1 MKVNIKKYKFEII
14 ITIILLI
21 ITVIILGISKFLNI
35 QEIGKLNTL
44 SELIFSS
51 LIGLVAIW
59 ISGYFILIQ
68 LYKNTYPMEIIEKSF
83 LKKVKIILIYSIINI
98 LIGLLILSSFS
109 NYIAETYYIILFVIN
124 VIIVFYYTYRI
135 NREFTINTYVDK
147 YFKNLINNLE
157 KENITKNDVDKIFKE
172 FYKFFDE
179 CIVKDE
185 YYVCNNISKKI
196 GLLFENLIEH
206 CNKMILNNEEEMAE
220 YIFEKIIYSGMYQI
234 SYAKDSKTENLISNL
249 FIQQEKNIKI
259 CIKIGK
265 LDWFKK
271 YIKQINLLSKENKNN
286 HNNILEELYD
296 LNMEIGR
303 TLLEK
308 EDEWFDWF
316 MNELYNINISLKY
329 AFKNVNLNY
338 FGKLLTYVMVKNI
351 EDNKNN
357 DNKYKILLRILEKYT
372 YNITHINDN
381 LEEVV
386 IYYSIYGN
394 QIIENKCKEQV
405 EDFIDIITNKN
416 NRTIDDEKWNEFI
429 LYYLNVTMN
438 EWTEEFGEINRK
450 KIIDIVLELSL
461 NNSNCNYYSF
471 LPEYSKIIQ
480 DKKDEPK
487 LMNKICNEF
496 EDLFI
501 RLVINNNVNMFY
513 IILRILKD
521 LILTLK
527 QSDRNAQE
535 KLFDLYLGNLIRTV
549 NIENKKFA
557 ELTISVIDDTIE
569 ELDKNRKIS
578 NQFGIHIIEVIA
590 DVAIYRSRIKE
601 MNVINVT
608 NLLSDFLEE
617 EKKYNFI
624 VSDNKRKELLYKSI
638 YNIGISC
645 IENNME
651 SALRNVSNRLGWF
664 IIGSISNNDSPT
676 LTHYLIDRTIDL
688 FKIAQN
694 MDISEKTL
702 VFIMTLFTTVGTYCC
717 KDAKY
722 KGYQNKILGI
732 LIKEDYGRIKTAI
745 ELRTK
750 ENNMWDKLFEG
761 QTQSLTQKF
770 LKELNQKEKINRK
783 FINP

>member
-1 MKVNIKKYKFEII
+1 MKKNIRKYKLEII
-14 ITIILLI
+14 TTIILLI
-21 ITVIILGISKFLNI
+21 ITITILGISRFLNI
-35 QEIGKLNTL
+35 QCIDKLNIL

-51 LIGLVAIW
+51 LIGLVTIW

-68 LYKNTYPMEIIEKSF
+68 LYKNTYPMEIIEKNF
-83 LKKVKIILIYSIINI
+83 LKKVKMILIYSILNI
-98 LIGLLILSSFS
+98 LTGVLILSLFN
-109 NYIAETYYIILFVIN
+109 NYVAEIYYIILFLIN
-124 VIIVFYYTYRI
+124 VIVVFYYTYRI

-147 YFKNLINNLE
+147 YFKDLADSLE
-157 KENITKNDVDKIFKE
+157 KENITKDDVDRSFKD

-185 YYVCNNISKKI
+185 YYVCNNISEKI
-196 GLLFENLIEH
+196 GLLFKNLIEH
-206 CNKMILNNEEEMAE
+206 CNKMLLNNEEEMAE
-220 YIFEKIIYSGMYQI
+220 YIFEKIINSGIYQI
-234 SYAKDSKTENLISNL
+234 SYAKDSKTESLISNL

-271 YIKQINLLSKENKNN
+271 YIKQINLLSREYKNN
-286 HNNILEELYD
+286 HNGILEELYD
-296 LNMEIGR
+296 LNMEIGK

-308 EDEWFDWF
+308 EEEWLDWF
-316 MNELYNINISLKY
+316 INELYNINISLKY
-329 AFKNVNLNY
+329 AFKNINLNY

-357 DNKYKILLRILEKYT
+357 NNKYKILIQVLKKYT

-381 LEEVV
+381 IEDIV
-386 IYYSIYGN
+386 IYYSIYAN
-394 QIIENKCKEQV
+394 QLIENKCNEQV
-405 EDFIDIITNKN
+405 RDFIEIITNKN
-416 NRTIDDEKWNEFI
+416 NRTIDNEKWNEFI
-429 LYYLNVTMN
+429 LYYLNITMQ
-438 EWTEEFGEINRK
+438 EWTEDFGEINRK

-480 DKKDEPK
+480 AKKDEPK
-487 LMNKICNEF
+487 LMNGICDEF
-496 EDLFI
+496 EELFI

-521 LILTLK
+521 SILTLK

-535 KLFDLYLGNLIRTV
+535 KLFDIYLGNLVRTV

-569 ELDKNRKIS
+569 ELDRNRKIS
-578 NQFGIHIIEVIA
+578 NQFGIYIIEAIA

-608 NLLSDFLEE
+608 NLLSDFLE

-651 SALRNVSNRLGWF
+651 NALRNVSNRLGWF
-664 IIGSISNNDSPT
+664 IIGSISNNDSPN
-676 LTHYLIDRTIDL
+676 LTHYLLDRTIDL
-688 FKIAQN
+688 FKIAKN

-717 KDAKY
+717 KDARY

-732 LIKEDYGRIKTAI
+732 LIKEDHGRIKTAI

-750 ENNMWDKLFEG
+750 ENNMWDKLFDR
-761 QTQSLTQKF
+761 QTQVLTQKF
-770 LKELNQKEKINRK
+770 LKELKERNIVKN
-783 FINP
+783 

>member
-1 MKVNIKKYKFEII
+1 MKKNIRKYKLEIVT
-14 ITIILLI
+14 TIILLI
-21 ITVIILGISKFLNI
+21 ITITVLGISKFLNI
-35 QEIGKLNTL
+35 QGLDKLNTL

-51 LIGLVAIW
+51 LIGLVTIW

-68 LYKNTYPMEIIEKSF
+68 LYKNTYPMEIIEKNF
-83 LKKVKIILIYSIINI
+83 LKKVKMILIYSILNI
-98 LIGLLILSSFS
+98 LIGVLTLSLFN
-109 NYIAETYYIILFVIN
+109 NYVVEIYYIILFVIN
-124 VIIVFYYTYRI
+124 VIVVFYYTYRI

-147 YFKNLINNLE
+147 YFKDLADSLE
-157 KENITKNDVDKIFKE
+157 KENITKNDVDKSFKD

-179 CIVKDE
+179 CIIKDE
-185 YYVCNNISKKI
+185 YYVCNNISEKI
-196 GLLFENLIEH
+196 GLLFKNLIEH
-206 CNKMILNNEEEMAE
+206 CNKMLLNNEEEMAE
-220 YIFEKIIYSGMYQI
+220 YIFEKIINSGMYQI
-234 SYAKDSKTENLISNL
+234 SYAKNSKTESLISNL

-259 CIKIGK
+259 CIKIEK

-271 YIKQINLLSKENKNN
+271 YIKQINLLSKEYKNN
-286 HNNILEELYD
+286 HNCILEELYE
-296 LNMEIGR
+296 LNMEIGK

-308 EDEWFDWF
+308 EDEWLDWF
-316 MNELYNINISLKY
+316 INELYNINISLKY
-329 AFKNVNLNY
+329 AFKNINLNY

-357 DNKYKILLRILEKYT
+357 NNKYKILIQVLEKYT

-381 LEEVV
+381 IEDIV

-394 QIIENKCKEQV
+394 QLIGNECREQV
-405 EDFIDIITNKN
+405 RDFIEIITNKN
-416 NRTIDDEKWNEFI
+416 NRTIDNEKWNEFI
-429 LYYLNVTMN
+429 LYYLNITMQ
-438 EWTEEFGEINRK
+438 EWTEDFGEINRK

-480 DKKDEPK
+480 VKKDEPK
-487 LMNKICNEF
+487 LMNEICDEF
-496 EDLFI
+496 EELFI

-521 LILTLK
+521 SILTLK
-527 QSDRNAQE
+527 QNDRNAQE
-535 KLFDLYLGNLIRTV
+535 KLFDLYLGNLVRTV

-557 ELTISVIDDTIE
+557 ELTISIIDDTIE
-569 ELDKNRKIS
+569 ELDRNRKIS
-578 NQFGIHIIEVIA
+578 NQFGIYIIEAIA

-617 EKKYNFI
+617 KKYNFI
-624 VSDNKRKELLYKSI
+624 VSDNKRKELLYKSV

-651 SALRNVSNRLGWF
+651 NALRNVSNRLGWF

-676 LTHYLIDRTIDL
+676 LTHYLLDRTIDL
-688 FKIAQN
+688 FKIAKN

-717 KDAKY
+717 KDARY

-770 LKELNQKEKINRK
+770 LKELNERNNERKEN
-783 FINP
+783 

>member
-1 MKVNIKKYKFEII
+1 MKKNISKYKLEII
-14 ITIILLI
+14 TTIILLI
-21 ITVIILGISKFLNI
+21 ITITILGISKFLNI
-35 QEIGKLNTL
+35 QCIDKLNTL

-51 LIGLVAIW
+51 LIGLVTIW

-68 LYKNTYPMEIIEKSF
+68 LYKNTYPMEIIEKNF
-83 LKKVKIILIYSIINI
+83 LKKVKMILIYSILNI
-98 LIGLLILSSFS
+98 LIGVLILSLFN
-109 NYIAETYYIILFVIN
+109 NYVAEIYYIILFVIN
-124 VIIVFYYTYRI
+124 VIVVFYYTYRI

-147 YFKNLINNLE
+147 YFKDLADSLE
-157 KENITKNDVDKIFKE
+157 KENITKDDVDKSFKD

-185 YYVCNNISKKI
+185 YYVCNNISEKI
-196 GLLFENLIEH
+196 GLLFKNLIEH
-206 CNKMILNNEEEMAE
+206 CNKMLLNNEEEMAE
-220 YIFEKIIYSGMYQI
+220 YIFEKIINSGMYQI
-234 SYAKDSKTENLISNL
+234 SYAKDSKTESLISNL

-271 YIKQINLLSKENKNN
+271 YIKQINLLSKEYKNN
-286 HNNILEELYD
+286 HNGILEELYD
-296 LNMEIGR
+296 LNMEIGK

-316 MNELYNINISLKY
+316 INELYNINISLKY
-329 AFKNVNLNY
+329 AFKNINLNY

-357 DNKYKILLRILEKYT
+357 NNKYKILIQILEKYT

-381 LEEVV
+381 IEDIV
-386 IYYSIYGN
+386 IYYSICGN
-394 QIIENKCKEQV
+394 QLIENKCREQV
-405 EDFIDIITNKN
+405 RDFIEIITNKN
-416 NRTIDDEKWNEFI
+416 NRTIDNEKWNEFI
-429 LYYLNVTMN
+429 LYYLNITMQ
-438 EWTEEFGEINRK
+438 EWTEDFGEINRK

-480 DKKDEPK
+480 AKKDEPK
-487 LMNKICNEF
+487 LMNGICDEF
-496 EDLFI
+496 EELFI

-521 LILTLK
+521 SILTLK

-535 KLFDLYLGNLIRTV
+535 KLFDIYLGNLVRTV

-569 ELDKNRKIS
+569 ELDRNRKIS
-578 NQFGIHIIEVIA
+578 NQFGIYIIEAIA

-608 NLLSDFLEE
+608 NLLSDFLE

-651 SALRNVSNRLGWF
+651 NALRNVSNRLGWF

-676 LTHYLIDRTIDL
+676 LTHYLLDRTIDL
-688 FKIAQN
+688 FKIAKN

-750 ENNMWDKLFEG
+750 ENNMWDKLFDG
-761 QTQSLTQKF
+761 QTQVLTQKF
-770 LKELNQKEKINRK
+770 LKELNERNIAKN
-783 FINP
+783 

>member
-1 MKVNIKKYKFEII
+1 MKKNIGKYKREIV
-14 ITIILLI
+14 TTMILLI
-21 ITVIILGISKFLNI
+21 ITVTVLGISKFLNI
-35 QEIGKLNTL
+35 QGLDKLNTL

-51 LIGLVAIW
+51 LIGLVTIW
-59 ISGYFILIQ
+59 LSGYFILIQ
-68 LYKNTYPMEIIEKSF
+68 LYKNTYPMEIIEKNF
-83 LKKVKIILIYSIINI
+83 LKKVKIILIYSILNI
-98 LIGLLILSSFS
+98 LIGVLTLSLFN
-109 NYIAETYYIILFVIN
+109 NYVTEIYYIILFVIN
-124 VIIVFYYTYRI
+124 VIVVFYYTYRI

-147 YFKNLINNLE
+147 YFKDLADSLE
-157 KENITKNDVDKIFKE
+157 KENITQNDVDNSFKD

-179 CIVKDE
+179 CIIKDE
-185 YYVCNNISKKI
+185 YYVCNNISEKI
-196 GLLFENLIEH
+196 GLLFKNLIEH
-206 CNKMILNNEEEMAE
+206 CNIMVLNNEEEMAE
-220 YIFEKIIYSGMYQI
+220 YIFEKIINSGMYQI
-234 SYAKDSKTENLISNL
+234 SYAKDSKTESLISNL

-271 YIKQINLLSKENKNN
+271 YIKQINLLSKEYNNN
-286 HNNILEELYD
+286 HNGILEELYD
-296 LNMEIGR
+296 LNMEIGK
-303 TLLEK
+303 TLLKK
-308 EDEWFDWF
+308 EDEWLDWF
-316 MNELYNINISLKY
+316 INELYNINISLKY
-329 AFKNVNLNY
+329 AFKNINLNY

-351 EDNKNN
+351 EDNKNDN
-357 DNKYKILLRILEKYT
+357 NKYRILIQVLEKYT

-381 LEEVV
+381 IEDIV

-394 QIIENKCKEQV
+394 QLIENKCKEQV
-405 EDFIDIITNKN
+405 RDFIEIITNRN
-416 NRTIDDEKWNEFI
+416 NRIIDNEKWNEFI
-429 LYYLNVTMN
+429 LYYLNITMQ
-438 EWTEEFGEINRK
+438 EWTEDFGEINRK

-480 DKKDEPK
+480 VKKDEPK
-487 LMNKICNEF
+487 LMNEICDEF
-496 EDLFI
+496 EELFI

-521 LILTLK
+521 SILTLK
-527 QSDRNAQE
+527 RDDRNAQE
-535 KLFDLYLGNLIRTV
+535 KLFDLYLGNLVRTV
-549 NIENKKFA
+549 NIKNKKFA
-557 ELTISVIDDTIE
+557 ELTISAIDDTIE

-578 NQFGIHIIEVIA
+578 NQFGIHIIEAIA

-608 NLLSDFLEE
+608 NLLSDFLE

-651 SALRNVSNRLGWF
+651 NALRNVSNRLGWF
-664 IIGSISNNDSPT
+664 LIGSINNNDAPT
-676 LTHYLIDRTIDL
+676 LTHYLLDRTLDL
-688 FKIAQN
+688 FKIAKN

-722 KGYQNKILGI
+722 KGYQDKILGI
-732 LIKEDYGRIKTAI
+732 LIKEDYIRIKTAI

-750 ENNMWDKLFEG
+750 ENNMWDKLFDG

-770 LKELNQKEKINRK
+770 LKELNRRNITKNKL
-783 FINP
+783 

>member
-1 MKVNIKKYKFEII
+1 MKKNIRKYKLEIVT
-14 ITIILLI
+14 TIILLI
-21 ITVIILGISKFLNI
+21 ITITVLGISKFLNI
-35 QEIGKLNTL
+35 QGLDKLNTL

-51 LIGLVAIW
+51 LIGLVTIW

-68 LYKNTYPMEIIEKSF
+68 LYKNTYPMEIIEKNF
-83 LKKVKIILIYSIINI
+83 LKKVKMILIYSILNI
-98 LIGLLILSSFS
+98 LIGVLTLSLFN
-109 NYIAETYYIILFVIN
+109 NYVVEIYYIILFVIN
-124 VIIVFYYTYRI
+124 VIVVFYYTYRI

-147 YFKNLINNLE
+147 YFKDLADSLE
-157 KENITKNDVDKIFKE
+157 KENITKNDVDKSFKD

-179 CIVKDE
+179 CIIKDE
-185 YYVCNNISKKI
+185 YYVCNNISEKI
-196 GLLFENLIEH
+196 GLLFKNLIEH
-206 CNKMILNNEEEMAE
+206 CNKMLLNNEEEMAE
-220 YIFEKIIYSGMYQI
+220 YIFEKIINSGMYQI
-234 SYAKDSKTENLISNL
+234 SYAKNSKTESLISNL

-271 YIKQINLLSKENKNN
+271 YIKQINLLSKEYKNN
-286 HNNILEELYD
+286 HNCILEELYE
-296 LNMEIGR
+296 LNMEIGK

-308 EDEWFDWF
+308 EDEWLDWF
-316 MNELYNINISLKY
+316 INELYNINISLKY
-329 AFKNVNLNY
+329 AFKNINLNY

-357 DNKYKILLRILEKYT
+357 NNKYKILIQVLEKYT

-381 LEEVV
+381 IEDIV

-394 QIIENKCKEQV
+394 QLIGNECREQV
-405 EDFIDIITNKN
+405 RDFIEIITNKN
-416 NRTIDDEKWNEFI
+416 NRTIDNEKWNEFI
-429 LYYLNVTMN
+429 LYYLNITMQ
-438 EWTEEFGEINRK
+438 EWTEDFGEINRK

-480 DKKDEPK
+480 VKKDEPK
-487 LMNKICNEF
+487 LMNEICDEF
-496 EDLFI
+496 EELFI

-521 LILTLK
+521 SILTLK

-535 KLFDLYLGNLIRTV
+535 KLFDLYLGNLVRTV

-557 ELTISVIDDTIE
+557 ELTISIIDDTIE
-569 ELDKNRKIS
+569 ELDRNRKIS
-578 NQFGIHIIEVIA
+578 NQFGIYIIEAIA

-617 EKKYNFI
+617 KKYNFI
-624 VSDNKRKELLYKSI
+624 VSDNKRKELLYKSV

-651 SALRNVSNRLGWF
+651 NALRNVSNRLGWF

-676 LTHYLIDRTIDL
+676 LTHYLLDRTIDL
-688 FKIAQN
+688 FKIAKN

-717 KDAKY
+717 KDARY

-770 LKELNQKEKINRK
+770 LKELNERNNERKEN
-783 FINP
+783 

>member
-1 MKVNIKKYKFEII
+1 MKKNIRKYKLEIVT
-14 ITIILLI
+14 TIILLI
-21 ITVIILGISKFLNI
+21 ITITVLGISKFLNI
-35 QEIGKLNTL
+35 QGLDKLNTL

-51 LIGLVAIW
+51 LIGLVTIW

-68 LYKNTYPMEIIEKSF
+68 LYKNTYPMEIIEKNF
-83 LKKVKIILIYSIINI
+83 LKKVKMILIYSILNI
-98 LIGLLILSSFS
+98 LIGVLTLSLFN
-109 NYIAETYYIILFVIN
+109 NYVVEIYYIILFVIN
-124 VIIVFYYTYRI
+124 VIVVFYYTYRI

-147 YFKNLINNLE
+147 YFKDLADSLE
-157 KENITKNDVDKIFKE
+157 KENITKNDVDKSFKD

-179 CIVKDE
+179 CIIKDE
-185 YYVCNNISKKI
+185 YYVCNNISEKI
-196 GLLFENLIEH
+196 GLLFKNLIEH
-206 CNKMILNNEEEMAE
+206 CNKMLLNNEEEMAE
-220 YIFEKIIYSGMYQI
+220 YIFEKIINSGMYQI
-234 SYAKDSKTENLISNL
+234 SYAKNSKTESLISNL
-249 FIQQEKNIKI
+249 FLQQEKNIKI

-271 YIKQINLLSKENKNN
+271 YIKQINLLSKEYKNN
-286 HNNILEELYD
+286 HNCILEELYE
-296 LNMEIGR
+296 LNMEIGK

-308 EDEWFDWF
+308 EDEWLDWF
-316 MNELYNINISLKY
+316 INELYNINISLKY
-329 AFKNVNLNY
+329 AFKNINLNY

-357 DNKYKILLRILEKYT
+357 NNKYKILIQVLEKYT

-381 LEEVV
+381 IEDIV

-394 QIIENKCKEQV
+394 QLIGNECREQV
-405 EDFIDIITNKN
+405 RDFIEIITNKN
-416 NRTIDDEKWNEFI
+416 NRTIDNEKWNEFI
-429 LYYLNVTMN
+429 LYYLNITMQ
-438 EWTEEFGEINRK
+438 EWTEDFGEINRK

-480 DKKDEPK
+480 VKKDEPK
-487 LMNKICNEF
+487 LMNEICDEF
-496 EDLFI
+496 EELFI

-521 LILTLK
+521 SILTLK

-535 KLFDLYLGNLIRTV
+535 KLFDLYLGNLVRTV

-557 ELTISVIDDTIE
+557 ELTISIIDDTIE
-569 ELDKNRKIS
+569 ELDRNRKIS
-578 NQFGIHIIEVIA
+578 NQFGIYIIEAIA

-617 EKKYNFI
+617 KKYNFI
-624 VSDNKRKELLYKSI
+624 VSDNKRKELLYKSV

-651 SALRNVSNRLGWF
+651 NALRNVSNRLGWF

-676 LTHYLIDRTIDL
+676 LTHYLLDRTIDL
-688 FKIAQN
+688 FKIAKN

-717 KDAKY
+717 KDARY

-770 LKELNQKEKINRK
+770 LKELNERNNERKEN
-783 FINP
+783 

>member
-1 MKVNIKKYKFEII
+1 M
-14 ITIILLI
+14 
-21 ITVIILGISKFLNI
+21 
-35 QEIGKLNTL
+35 
-44 SELIFSS
+44 
-51 LIGLVAIW
+51 
-59 ISGYFILIQ
+59 
-68 LYKNTYPMEIIEKSF
+68 
-83 LKKVKIILIYSIINI
+83 
-98 LIGLLILSSFS
+98 
-109 NYIAETYYIILFVIN
+109 
-124 VIIVFYYTYRI
+124 
-135 NREFTINTYVDK
+135 
-147 YFKNLINNLE
+147 
-157 KENITKNDVDKIFKE
+157 
-172 FYKFFDE
+172 
-179 CIVKDE
+179 
-185 YYVCNNISKKI
+185 
-196 GLLFENLIEH
+196 
-206 CNKMILNNEEEMAE
+206 
-220 YIFEKIIYSGMYQI
+220 
-234 SYAKDSKTENLISNL
+234 NL

-271 YIKQINLLSKENKNN
+271 YIKQINLLAKEYKNN
-286 HNNILEELYD
+286 HNGILEELYD
-296 LNMEIGR
+296 LNMEIGK

-308 EDEWFDWF
+308 EDEWLDWF
-316 MNELYNINISLKY
+316 INELYNINISLKY
-329 AFKNVNLNY
+329 AFKNINLNY

-351 EDNKNN
+351 EDNKSNN
-357 DNKYKILLRILEKYT
+357 NKYKILIQVLEKYT

-381 LEEVV
+381 IEDIV

-394 QIIENKCKEQV
+394 QLIENKCRDQV
-405 EDFIDIITNKN
+405 RDFIEIITNKN
-416 NRTIDDEKWNEFI
+416 NRTIDNEKWNEFI
-429 LYYLNVTMN
+429 LYYLNITMQ
-438 EWTEEFGEINRK
+438 EWIEDFGEINRR

-480 DKKDEPK
+480 VKKDEPK
-487 LMNKICNEF
+487 LMNEICDEF
-496 EDLFI
+496 EELFI

-521 LILTLK
+521 SILTLR

-535 KLFDLYLGNLIRTV
+535 KLFDLYLGNLVRTV

-578 NQFGIHIIEVIA
+578 NQFGIHIIEAIT

-617 EKKYNFI
+617 KKYNFI
-624 VSDNKRKELLYKSI
+624 VSNNKRKELLYKSI

-651 SALRNVSNRLGWF
+651 DALRNVSNRLGWF

-676 LTHYLIDRTIDL
+676 LTHYLLDRTIDL
-688 FKIAQN
+688 FKIAKN

-717 KDAKY
+717 KDARY
-722 KGYQNKILGI
+722 NGYQDKIFRI

-761 QTQSLTQKF
+761 QTQLLTQKF
-770 LKELNQKEKINRK
+770 LKELNGRNIAKN
-783 FINP
+783 

>member
-1 MKVNIKKYKFEII
+1 MKKNIRKYKLEII
-14 ITIILLI
+14 TTIILLI
-21 ITVIILGISKFLNI
+21 ITITILGISKFLNI
-35 QEIGKLNTL
+35 QCIDKLNTL

-51 LIGLVAIW
+51 LIGLVTIW

-68 LYKNTYPMEIIEKSF
+68 LYKNTYPMEIIEKNF
-83 LKKVKIILIYSIINI
+83 LKKVKMILIYSIINI
-98 LIGLLILSSFS
+98 LIGVLILSLFN
-109 NYIAETYYIILFVIN
+109 NYLAEIYYIILFVIN
-124 VIIVFYYTYRI
+124 VIVVFYYTYRI

-147 YFKNLINNLE
+147 YFKDLAYSLE
-157 KENITKNDVDKIFKE
+157 KENITKDDVDKCFKD

-185 YYVCNNISKKI
+185 YYVCNNISEKI
-196 GLLFENLIEH
+196 GLLFKNLIEH
-206 CNKMILNNEEEMAE
+206 CNKMLLNDEEEMAE
-220 YIFEKIIYSGMYQI
+220 YIFEKIINSGMYQI
-234 SYAKDSKTENLISNL
+234 SYAKDSKTESLISNL

-271 YIKQINLLSKENKNN
+271 YIKQINLLSKEYKNS
-286 HNNILEELYD
+286 HNGILEELYD
-296 LNMEIGR
+296 LNMEIGK

-316 MNELYNINISLKY
+316 INELYNINISLKY
-329 AFKNVNLNY
+329 AFKNINLNY

-357 DNKYKILLRILEKYT
+357 NNKYKILIQVLEKYT

-381 LEEVV
+381 IEDIV

-394 QIIENKCKEQV
+394 QLIKNKCREQV
-405 EDFIDIITNKN
+405 RDFIEIITNKN
-416 NRTIDDEKWNEFI
+416 NRTIDNEKWNEFI
-429 LYYLNVTMN
+429 LYYLNIAVQ
-438 EWTEEFGEINRK
+438 EWTEDFGEINRK

-480 DKKDEPK
+480 VKKDEPK
-487 LMNKICNEF
+487 LMNEICGEF
-496 EDLFI
+496 EELFI

-521 LILTLK
+521 SILTLK

-535 KLFDLYLGNLIRTV
+535 KLFDLYLGNLVRTV

-569 ELDKNRKIS
+569 ELDRNRKIS
-578 NQFGIHIIEVIA
+578 NQFGIYIIEAIA

-601 MNVINVT
+601 INVINVT
-608 NLLSDFLEE
+608 NLLSDFLE

-651 SALRNVSNRLGWF
+651 NALRNVSNRLGWF

-676 LTHYLIDRTIDL
+676 LTHYLLDRTIDL

-717 KDAKY
+717 KDARY

-770 LKELNQKEKINRK
+770 LKELNERNIAKN
-783 FINP
+783 

>member
-1 MKVNIKKYKFEII
+1 MKKNIRKYKLEIVT
-14 ITIILLI
+14 TIILLI
-21 ITVIILGISKFLNI
+21 ITITVLGISKFLNI
-35 QEIGKLNTL
+35 QGLDKLNTL

-51 LIGLVAIW
+51 LIGLVTIW

-68 LYKNTYPMEIIEKSF
+68 LYKNTYPMEIIEKNF
-83 LKKVKIILIYSIINI
+83 LKKVKMILIYSILNI
-98 LIGLLILSSFS
+98 LIGVLTLSLFN
-109 NYIAETYYIILFVIN
+109 NYVVEIYYIILFVIN
-124 VIIVFYYTYRI
+124 VIVVFYYTYRI

-147 YFKNLINNLE
+147 YFKDLADSLE
-157 KENITKNDVDKIFKE
+157 KENITKNDVDKSFKD

-179 CIVKDE
+179 CIIKDE
-185 YYVCNNISKKI
+185 YYVCNNISEKI
-196 GLLFENLIEH
+196 GLLFKNLIEH
-206 CNKMILNNEEEMAE
+206 CNKMLLNNEEEMAE
-220 YIFEKIIYSGMYQI
+220 YIFEKIINSGMYQI
-234 SYAKDSKTENLISNL
+234 SYAKNSKTESLISNL

-271 YIKQINLLSKENKNN
+271 YIKQINLLSKEYKNN
-286 HNNILEELYD
+286 HNCILEELYE
-296 LNMEIGR
+296 LNMEIGK

-308 EDEWFDWF
+308 EDEWLDWF
-316 MNELYNINISLKY
+316 INELYNINISLKY
-329 AFKNVNLNY
+329 AFKNINLNY

-357 DNKYKILLRILEKYT
+357 NNKYKILIQVLEKYT

-381 LEEVV
+381 IEDIV

-394 QIIENKCKEQV
+394 QLIGNECREQV
-405 EDFIDIITNKN
+405 RDFIEIITNKN
-416 NRTIDDEKWNEFI
+416 NRTIDNEKWNEFI
-429 LYYLNVTMN
+429 LYYLNITMQ
-438 EWTEEFGEINRK
+438 EWTEDFGEINRK

-480 DKKDEPK
+480 VKKDEPK
-487 LMNKICNEF
+487 LMDEICDEF
-496 EDLFI
+496 EELFI

-521 LILTLK
+521 SILTLK
-527 QSDRNAQE
+527 QNDRNAQE
-535 KLFDLYLGNLIRTV
+535 KLFDLYLGNLVRTV

-557 ELTISVIDDTIE
+557 ELTISIIDDTIE
-569 ELDKNRKIS
+569 ELDRNRKIS
-578 NQFGIHIIEVIA
+578 NQFGIYIIEAIA

-617 EKKYNFI
+617 KKYNFI
-624 VSDNKRKELLYKSI
+624 VSDNKRKELLYKSV

-651 SALRNVSNRLGWF
+651 NALRNVSNRLGWF

-676 LTHYLIDRTIDL
+676 LTHYLLDRTIDL
-688 FKIAQN
+688 FKIAKN

-717 KDAKY
+717 KDARY

-770 LKELNQKEKINRK
+770 LKELNERNNERKEN
-783 FINP
+783 

>member
-1 MKVNIKKYKFEII
+1 MKKNIRKYKLEIVM
-14 ITIILLI
+14 TIILLI
-21 ITVIILGISKFLNI
+21 ITITVLGISKFLNI
-35 QEIGKLNTL
+35 QGLDKLNTL

-51 LIGLVAIW
+51 LIGLVTIW

-68 LYKNTYPMEIIEKSF
+68 LYKNTYPMEIIEKNF
-83 LKKVKIILIYSIINI
+83 LKKVKMILIYSILNI
-98 LIGLLILSSFS
+98 LIGVLTLSLFN
-109 NYIAETYYIILFVIN
+109 NYVVEIYYIILFVIN
-124 VIIVFYYTYRI
+124 VIVVFYYTYRI

-147 YFKNLINNLE
+147 YFKDLADSLE
-157 KENITKNDVDKIFKE
+157 KENITKNDVDKSFKD

-179 CIVKDE
+179 CIIKDE
-185 YYVCNNISKKI
+185 YYVCNNISEKI
-196 GLLFENLIEH
+196 GLLFKNLIEH
-206 CNKMILNNEEEMAE
+206 CNKMLLNNEEEMAE
-220 YIFEKIIYSGMYQI
+220 YIFEKIINSGMYQI
-234 SYAKDSKTENLISNL
+234 SYAKNSKTESLISNL

-271 YIKQINLLSKENKNN
+271 YIKQINLLSKEYKNN
-286 HNNILEELYD
+286 HNCILEELYE
-296 LNMEIGR
+296 LNMEIGK

-308 EDEWFDWF
+308 EDEWLDWF
-316 MNELYNINISLKY
+316 INELYNINISLKY
-329 AFKNVNLNY
+329 AFKNINLNY

-357 DNKYKILLRILEKYT
+357 NNKYKILIQVLEKYT

-381 LEEVV
+381 IEDIV

-394 QIIENKCKEQV
+394 QLIGNECREQV
-405 EDFIDIITNKN
+405 RDFIEIITNKN
-416 NRTIDDEKWNEFI
+416 NRTIDNEKWNEFI
-429 LYYLNVTMN
+429 LYYLNITMQ
-438 EWTEEFGEINRK
+438 EWTEDFGEINRK

-480 DKKDEPK
+480 VKKDEPK
-487 LMNKICNEF
+487 LMNEICDEF
-496 EDLFI
+496 EELFI

-521 LILTLK
+521 SILTLK

-535 KLFDLYLGNLIRTV
+535 KLFDLYLGNLVRTV

-557 ELTISVIDDTIE
+557 ELTISIIDDTIE
-569 ELDKNRKIS
+569 ELDRNRKIS
-578 NQFGIHIIEVIA
+578 NQFGIYIIEAIA

-617 EKKYNFI
+617 KKYNFI
-624 VSDNKRKELLYKSI
+624 VSDNKRKELLYKSV

-651 SALRNVSNRLGWF
+651 NALRNVSNRLGWF

-676 LTHYLIDRTIDL
+676 LTHYLLDRTIDL
-688 FKIAQN
+688 FKIAKN

-717 KDAKY
+717 KDARY

-770 LKELNQKEKINRK
+770 LKELNERNNERKEN
-783 FINP
+783 

>member
-1 MKVNIKKYKFEII
+1 MKKNISKYKLEII
-14 ITIILLI
+14 TTIILLI
-21 ITVIILGISKFLNI
+21 ITITILGISKFLNI
-35 QEIGKLNTL
+35 QCIDKLNTL

-51 LIGLVAIW
+51 LIGLVTIW

-68 LYKNTYPMEIIEKSF
+68 LYKNTYPMEIIEKNF
-83 LKKVKIILIYSIINI
+83 LKKVKMILIYSILNI
-98 LIGLLILSSFS
+98 LIGVLILSLFN
-109 NYIAETYYIILFVIN
+109 NYVAEIYYIILFVIN
-124 VIIVFYYTYRI
+124 VIVVFYYTYRI

-147 YFKNLINNLE
+147 YFKDLADSLE
-157 KENITKNDVDKIFKE
+157 KENITKDDVDKSFKD

-185 YYVCNNISKKI
+185 YYVCNNISEKI
-196 GLLFENLIEH
+196 GLLFKNLIEH
-206 CNKMILNNEEEMAE
+206 CNKMLLNNEEEMAE
-220 YIFEKIIYSGMYQI
+220 YIFEKIINSGMYQI
-234 SYAKDSKTENLISNL
+234 SYAKDSKTESLISNL

-271 YIKQINLLSKENKNN
+271 YIKQINLLSKEYKNN
-286 HNNILEELYD
+286 HNGILEELYD
-296 LNMEIGR
+296 LNMEIGK

-316 MNELYNINISLKY
+316 INELYNINISLKY
-329 AFKNVNLNY
+329 AFKNINLNY

-357 DNKYKILLRILEKYT
+357 NNKYKILIQILEKYT

-381 LEEVV
+381 IEDIV

-394 QIIENKCKEQV
+394 QLIENKCREQV
-405 EDFIDIITNKN
+405 RDFIEIITNKN
-416 NRTIDDEKWNEFI
+416 NRTIDNEKWNEFI
-429 LYYLNVTMN
+429 LYYLNITMQ
-438 EWTEEFGEINRK
+438 EWTEDFGEINRK

-480 DKKDEPK
+480 AKKDEPK
-487 LMNKICNEF
+487 LMNGICDEF
-496 EDLFI
+496 EELFI

-521 LILTLK
+521 SILTLK

-535 KLFDLYLGNLIRTV
+535 KLFDIYLGNLVRTV

-569 ELDKNRKIS
+569 ELDRNRKIS
-578 NQFGIHIIEVIA
+578 NQFGIYIIEAIA

-608 NLLSDFLEE
+608 NLLSDFLE

-651 SALRNVSNRLGWF
+651 NALRNVSNRLGWF

-676 LTHYLIDRTIDL
+676 LTHYLLDRTIDL
-688 FKIAQN
+688 FKIAKN

-717 KDAKY
+717 KDARY

-750 ENNMWDKLFEG
+750 ENNMWDKLFDG
-761 QTQSLTQKF
+761 QTQVLTQKF
-770 LKELNQKEKINRK
+770 LKELNERNIAKN
-783 FINP
+783 

>member
-1 MKVNIKKYKFEII
+1 MKKNIRKYKLEII
-14 ITIILLI
+14 TTIILLI
-21 ITVIILGISKFLNI
+21 ITITILGISKFLNI
-35 QEIGKLNTL
+35 QCIDKLNTL

-51 LIGLVAIW
+51 LIGLVTIW

-68 LYKNTYPMEIIEKSF
+68 LYKNTYPMEIIEKNF
-83 LKKVKIILIYSIINI
+83 LKKVKMILIYSIINI
-98 LIGLLILSSFS
+98 LIGVLILSLFN
-109 NYIAETYYIILFVIN
+109 NYVAEIYYIILFVIN
-124 VIIVFYYTYRI
+124 VIVVFYYTYRI
-135 NREFTINTYVDK
+135 NREFTINTYVNK
-147 YFKNLINNLE
+147 YFKDLAYSLE
-157 KENITKNDVDKIFKE
+157 KENITKDDVDKSFKD

-185 YYVCNNISKKI
+185 YYVCNNISEKI
-196 GLLFENLIEH
+196 GLLFKNLIEH
-206 CNKMILNNEEEMAE
+206 CNKMLLNDEEEMAE
-220 YIFEKIIYSGMYQI
+220 YIFEKIINSGMYQI
-234 SYAKDSKTENLISNL
+234 SYAKDSKTESLISNL

-271 YIKQINLLSKENKNN
+271 YIKQINLLSKEYKNS
-286 HNNILEELYD
+286 HNGILEELYD
-296 LNMEIGR
+296 LNMEIGK

-316 MNELYNINISLKY
+316 INELYNINISLKY
-329 AFKNVNLNY
+329 AFKNINLNY

-357 DNKYKILLRILEKYT
+357 NNKYKILIQVLEKYT

-381 LEEVV
+381 IEDIV

-394 QIIENKCKEQV
+394 QLIENKCREQV
-405 EDFIDIITNKN
+405 RDFIEIITNKN
-416 NRTIDDEKWNEFI
+416 NRTIDNEKWNEFI
-429 LYYLNVTMN
+429 LYYLNIAMQ
-438 EWTEEFGEINRK
+438 EWTEDFGEINRK

-480 DKKDEPK
+480 VKKDEPK
-487 LMNKICNEF
+487 LMNEICGEF
-496 EDLFI
+496 EELFI

-521 LILTLK
+521 SILTLK

-535 KLFDLYLGNLIRTV
+535 KLFDLYLGNLVRTV

-569 ELDKNRKIS
+569 ELDRNRKIS
-578 NQFGIHIIEVIA
+578 NQFGIYIIEAIA

-601 MNVINVT
+601 INVINVT
-608 NLLSDFLEE
+608 NLLSDFLE

-651 SALRNVSNRLGWF
+651 NALRNVSNRLGWF

-676 LTHYLIDRTIDL
+676 LTHYLLDRTIDL

-717 KDAKY
+717 KDARY

-770 LKELNQKEKINRK
+770 LKELNERNIAKN
-783 FINP
+783 

>member
-1 MKVNIKKYKFEII
+1 MKKNIRKYKLEIVT
-14 ITIILLI
+14 TIILLI
-21 ITVIILGISKFLNI
+21 ITITVLGISKFLNI
-35 QEIGKLNTL
+35 QGLDKLNTL

-51 LIGLVAIW
+51 LIGLVTIW

-68 LYKNTYPMEIIEKSF
+68 LYKNTYPMEIIEKNF
-83 LKKVKIILIYSIINI
+83 LKKVKMILIYSILNI
-98 LIGLLILSSFS
+98 LIGVLTLSLFN
-109 NYIAETYYIILFVIN
+109 NYVVEIYYIILFVIN
-124 VIIVFYYTYRI
+124 VIVVFYYTYRI

-147 YFKNLINNLE
+147 YFKDLADSLE
-157 KENITKNDVDKIFKE
+157 KENITKNDVDKSFKD

-179 CIVKDE
+179 CIIKDE
-185 YYVCNNISKKI
+185 YYVCNNISEKI
-196 GLLFENLIEH
+196 GLLFKNLIEH
-206 CNKMILNNEEEMAE
+206 CNKMLLNNEEEMAE
-220 YIFEKIIYSGMYQI
+220 YIFEKIINSGMYQI
-234 SYAKDSKTENLISNL
+234 SYAKNSKTESLISNL

-271 YIKQINLLSKENKNN
+271 YIKQINLLSKEYKNN
-286 HNNILEELYD
+286 HNCILEELYE
-296 LNMEIGR
+296 LNMEIGK

-308 EDEWFDWF
+308 EDEWLDWF
-316 MNELYNINISLKY
+316 INELYNINISLKY
-329 AFKNVNLNY
+329 AFKNINLNY

-357 DNKYKILLRILEKYT
+357 NNKYKILIQVLEKYT

-381 LEEVV
+381 IEDIV

-394 QIIENKCKEQV
+394 QLIGNECREQV
-405 EDFIDIITNKN
+405 RDFIEIITNKN
-416 NRTIDDEKWNEFI
+416 NRTIDNEKWNEFI
-429 LYYLNVTMN
+429 LYYLNITMQ
-438 EWTEEFGEINRK
+438 EWTEDFGEINRK

-480 DKKDEPK
+480 VKKDEPK
-487 LMNKICNEF
+487 LMNEICDEF
-496 EDLFI
+496 EELFI

-521 LILTLK
+521 SILTLK

-535 KLFDLYLGNLIRTV
+535 KLFDLYLGNLVRTV

-557 ELTISVIDDTIE
+557 ELTISIIDDTIE
-569 ELDKNRKIS
+569 ELDRNRKIS
-578 NQFGIHIIEVIA
+578 NQFGIYIIEAIA

-617 EKKYNFI
+617 KKYNFI
-624 VSDNKRKELLYKSI
+624 VSDNKRKELLYKSV

-651 SALRNVSNRLGWF
+651 NALRNVSNRLGWF

-676 LTHYLIDRTIDL
+676 LTHYLLDRTIDL
-688 FKIAQN
+688 FKIAKN

-717 KDAKY
+717 KDARY

-761 QTQSLTQKF
+761 QTQLLTQKF
-770 LKELNQKEKINRK
+770 LKELKL
-783 FINP
+783 